1 MTLVLPKRPPVQR
14 PDDLKQFLHAERS
27 RVAICPDTQQ
37 PILEEYTLYDLLLE
51 MKNKKDA
58 E

>member
-1 MTLVLPKRPPVQR
+1 MTLVLPKRPPVQKN
-14 PDDLKQFLHAERS
+14 DDLKQFLHAERS
-27 RVAICPDTQQ
+27 RVTICPATQQ
-37 PILEEYTLYDLLLE
+37 PILEEYTLYDLLKE